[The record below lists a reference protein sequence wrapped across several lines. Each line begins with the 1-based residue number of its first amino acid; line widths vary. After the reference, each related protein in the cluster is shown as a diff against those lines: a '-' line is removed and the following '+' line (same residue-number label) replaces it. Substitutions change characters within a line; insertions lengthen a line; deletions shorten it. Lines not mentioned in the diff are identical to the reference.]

1 MILFFAA
8 RGSRLAARGSRL
20 GRTLRRDRLVFVDY
34 GLGLVTMA
42 ET

>member
-8 RGSRLAARGSRL
+8 RGSRLAARGSD
-20 GRTLRRDRLVFVDY
+20 GRFGATGWCSWDY